1 MRKALYVIP
10 LLLLAVS
17 CRSTRVNSSR
27 IENISHSNSNVAN
40 YTSLYAQKAVQEM
53 QRTGIPASITLA
65 QGIIESDYGRSRLAT
80 RANNHFG
87 IKCHSSW
94 KGKKIY
100 HDDDKRGECFRSY
113 NSAEE
118 SFRDHSDFLV
128 NGSRYDFLFSL
139 RLDDY
144 KGWAKGLKKAGYA
157 TNPKYASML
166 IRTIEENKL
175 FLYDNS
181 SARVMAAAERD
192 NNISSGKEPVIS
204 DNAMADRSANAEFV
218 VHNRSRIKTRNR
230 IQYILVEENDTYRSL
245 AKEFDLLSW
254 EIFRY
259 NDLPDEAELRRGQLL
274 FLQPKRNKAE
284 IGNDYHILKE
294 GETMF
299 TISQLYGIKL
309 KILYERN
316 NLVPGRKPETGTELW
331 LRKAKPE
338 GL

>member
-1 MRKALYVIP
+1 MRRVLYIFP
-10 LLLLAVS
+10 LVLLAVS
-17 CRSTRVNSSR
+17 CRSTRVNTGR
-27 IENISHSNSNVAN
+27 IENINHANSNVER
-40 YTSLYAQKAVQEM
+40 YTSLYADKAVLEM

-80 RANNHFG
+80 KANNHFG

-94 KGKKIY
+94 RGKKIY
-100 HDDDKRGECFRSY
+100 HDDDRRGECFRQY

-128 NGSRYDFLFSL
+128 TGSRYDFLFSL
-139 RLDDY
+139 RLGDY

-175 FLYDNS
+175 FLYDNL
-181 SARVMAAAERD
+181 SAGPLVAANRNTRERA
-192 NNISSGKEPVIS
+192 KEDPVIVVS
-204 DNAMADRSANAEFV
+204 TNSDRSDNAEFV
-218 VHNRSRIKTRNR
+218 VYSKTRIKMRNR
-230 IQYILVEENDTYRSL
+230 IQYILVEEGDTYRSL

-254 EIFRY
+254 ELFRY
-259 NDLPDEAELRRGQLL
+259 NDLPDEALLVKDQLIY
-274 FLQPKRNKAE
+274 LQPKRNKAE
-284 IGNDYHILKE
+284 AGKEYHIIKE

-299 TISQLYGIKL
+299 TISQLYGVKL
-309 KILYERN
+309 KLLYERN
-316 NLVPGRKPETGTELW
+316 NLVSGRSPDTGTELW
-331 LRKAKPE
+331 LRKTKPE